1 MAIYH
6 LSVKVIS
13 RAHGSSALA
22 SAAYRCGGRLHDARL
37 GRDHDFTSKENVVH
51 SEVILPE
58 GANEAWSDRERLWND
73 VEAFEKRKDAQL
85 SREVEFA
92 IPRELDQAEGIRLAR
107 DFVEQEFVARGM
119 VADLNIHWDR
129 DFDGEAYP
137 HAHVMLTMRE
147 VKEEGFGAKVRE
159 WNATAFVE
167 HWREAWALHVNERMA
182 ELDLDI
188 QIDHRSLEAQGI
200 ELEPQHK
207 IGAASYEMDGRS
219 ERLDDHARIAR
230 ENGERI
236 IANPQIA
243 IDTITRQQSTFTHR
257 DLARFLD
264 RHSYGR
270 EQFKEA
276 LIGVMASPELVH
288 LGEDDGGHNRYTS
301 REMVE
306 TEARLYRACDDLS
319 LHAGHGVTDEVRAS
333 AFERATDRGIELS
346 TEQVSAVKHL
356 TNAADLGVAIGYA
369 GAGKSTL
376 LGVAKKA
383 WEESGYRVRGLALS
397 GIAAENL
404 EQGSGIESRTIA
416 SLEHSLAQ
424 GREILTSQDIL
435 VIDEAGM
442 VGVRQMERLLSKA
455 AEVQAKVVLVG
466 DPQQL
471 QAIEAGAAFRAI
483 AERCPHIEITE
494 VRRQQE
500 SWQRDATK
508 DLASGR
514 TAEALQSYRDHD
526 AIQPALTRAQ
536 AREELID
543 RWDKDRLQN
552 PDSSRIIL
560 VHTNDERHALNREAR
575 ERLKLAGELGEDISL
590 KLEIGERD
598 FAVGDRVMIL
608 KNDRGLD
615 VKNGML
621 GELTQVSQ
629 TRLALHLDNGREVS
643 FDLKDFAHIDYGY
656 AATIHKAQGV
666 TVDNTH
672 VLATPGLDRH
682 SAYVALSR
690 HREGV
695 QLHYGRDDFAEPDN
709 LTSTLSRDRV
719 KDMVSDYAQSQEQ
732 NLSGLI
738 PESDIKIPPALAQEQ
753 AALFA
758 WRRGIDRHDAHGEA
772 NVELVVD
779 NGREIPGPDQ
789 NASEITV
796 PETPERGI
804 SPTIGPDSKIRN
816 NQDHQGGVERQIGVG
831 DQPPS
836 QQNEQPIRRGIFAS
850 FNPGADARE
859 RGDMPGEKS
868 LGRDPSATSGPEESS
883 GRREQSLNRG
893 DQSPTHANQPS
904 QRQVPE
910 ITKPADD
917 RRTDVFAAIQK
928 HARAI
933 EDINEM
939 KDAKLPVLPDQI
951 AELQSAR
958 KILDSF
964 NPNYASDL
972 EGGYKGNRSVT
983 QETAAGNPRRA
994 IQILQAEAEI
1004 RANPQLRA
1012 DRFVQ
1017 QWQRLT
1023 ERRQELLMSGDYSR
1037 REKLTDSMGEMARGL
1052 ERDPQV
1058 ESLLENRRREL
1069 GLSISSSGISISLL
1083 DELGIRRQR
1092 QLGLRV

>member
-1 MAIYH
+1 
-6 LSVKVIS
+6 
-13 RAHGSSALA
+13 
-22 SAAYRCGGRLHDARL
+22 
-37 GRDHDFTSKENVVH
+37 
-51 SEVILPE
+51 
-58 GANEAWSDRERLWND
+58 
-73 VEAFEKRKDAQL
+73 
-85 SREVEFA
+85 
-92 IPRELDQAEGIRLAR
+92 
-107 DFVEQEFVARGM
+107 
-119 VADLNIHWDR
+119 
-129 DFDGEAYP
+129 
-137 HAHVMLTMRE
+137 
-147 VKEEGFGAKVRE
+147 
-159 WNATAFVE
+159 
-167 HWREAWALHVNERMA
+167 
-182 ELDLDI
+182 
-188 QIDHRSLEAQGI
+188 
-200 ELEPQHK
+200 
-207 IGAASYEMDGRS
+207 
-219 ERLDDHARIAR
+219 
-230 ENGERI
+230 
-236 IANPQIA
+236 
-243 IDTITRQQSTFTHR
+243 
-257 DLARFLD
+257 
-264 RHSYGR
+264 
-270 EQFKEA
+270 
-276 LIGVMASPELVH
+276 MASPELVT
-288 LGEDDGGHNRYTS
+288 LGEDDRGYNRYTS
-301 REMVE
+301 RGMVE

-333 AFERATDRGIELS
+333 ALERAADRGRDLS
-346 TEQVSAVKHL
+346 AEQVSAVEHL
-356 TNAADLGVAIGYA
+356 TKADDLGVVIGYA
-369 GAGKSTL
+369 GSGKSTL
-376 LGVAKKA
+376 LGVAKEA

-424 GREILTSQDIL
+424 GRDVLTSQDIL

-514 TAEALQSYRDHD
+514 TAEALQSYREHD
-526 AIQPALTRAQ
+526 AIQPAPTRAQ

-552 PDSSRIIL
+552 PEASRIIL

-575 ERLKLAGELGEDISL
+575 ERLKLAGELEEDISL
-590 KLEIGERD
+590 KLEIGDRD

-629 TRLALHLDNGREVS
+629 TRLSLHLDDGRDVS

-695 QLHYGRDDFAEPDN
+695 QLHYGRDDFAGPDN
-709 LTSTLSRDRV
+709 LTNTLSRDRA
-719 KDMVSDYAQSQEQ
+719 KDMVSDYTQSQEQ
-732 NLSGLI
+732 NLSNLV

-758 WRRGIDRHDAHGEA
+758 WRRGIDRHDEHDDA

-779 NGREIPGPDQ
+779 DGRDIQGPEQTAPEIST
-789 NASEITV
+789 SEITA
-796 PETPERGI
+796 PETAERGI
-804 SPTIGPDSKIRN
+804 SPTVAGGEIAQETSARGIASMAPAAEKSPAAPARDNQPEVGEVIGEADQLPS
-816 NQDHQGGVERQIGVG
+816 RQN
-831 DQPPS
+831 DQAV
-836 QQNEQPIRRGIFAS
+836 RRGIFAN
-850 FNPGADARE
+850 FNPGARERSDARSE
-859 RGDMPGEKS
+859 QS
-868 LGRDPSATSGPEESS
+868 LGRDASPSS
-883 GRREQSLNRG
+883 GRDEASGRRGQSLGR
-893 DQSPTHANQPS
+893 DNQPS
-904 QRQVPE
+904 RRQAPE
-910 ITKPADD
+910 ISNPADD
-917 RRTDVFAAIQK
+917 RRTRILAAIQK

-951 AELQSAR
+951 AELQSSR
-958 KILDSF
+958 KTLDSF
-964 NPNYASDL
+964 NRHYVPDL
-972 EGGYKGNRSVT
+972 ERGYRGDRSAT

-994 IQILQAEAEI
+994 IQILQVEAEI
-1004 RANPQLRA
+1004 RSNPQLRA

-1023 ERRQELLMSGDYSR
+1023 ERRHELLMSGEYSR

-1069 GLSISSSGISISLL
+1069 GLSMSSSGISMSLL

-1092 QLGLRV
+1092 QLGLSL